1 MITTYWN
8 CIGFLTLLVFLL
20 GDSKFCDI
28 FNIRSFFRTH
38 GNSLFPIIGG
48 YVKQIKFGALKIDR
62 TVPLWT
68 IVFIITAAIIAG
80 GAIAAD
86 KSKAEP
92 SNAKSENTPIVITAE
107 KLESDNKAKF
117 AEFIGNVK
125 ATQADF
131 VITSEKLRIYY
142 KGELLNTEKK
152 GNDEEVLKKIV
163 ATGNVKITTDQY
175 IANTEELE
183 YDTAAMTIILT
194 GENSTVV
201 NGKNSITGS
210 KIIIYQKDGRVKVLG
225 SKKKRIKA
233 EFFSKGETSDAF
245 KVGKPKK

>member
-1 MITTYWN
+1 MIYS
-8 CIGFLTLLVFLL
+8 ISDL
-20 GDSKFCDI
+20 
-28 FNIRSFFRTH
+28 SFGLIEKSPF
-38 GNSLFPIIGG
+38 SAIGG
-48 YVKQIKFGALKIDR
+48 FVQQFKFVTLKLGRIS
-62 TVPLWT
+62 PLWT
-68 IVFIITAAIIAG
+68 MPFIIIAALIAV
-80 GAIAAD
+80 AALAAD
-86 KSKAEP
+86 KPKAEP

-107 KLESDNKAKF
+107 QLESDNKAKF

-175 IANTEELE
+175 IAKTEELE
-183 YDTAAMTIILT
+183 YDPASMTIILT
-194 GENSTVV
+194 GENSTVI

-210 KIIIYQKDGRVKVLG
+210 KIILYQKDGRVKVLG

>member
-1 MITTYWN
+1 VQH
-8 CIGFLTLLVFLL
+8 F
-20 GDSKFCDI
+20 KFA
-28 FNIRSFFRTH
+28 T
-38 GNSLFPIIGG
+38 
-48 YVKQIKFGALKIDR
+48 LKIGKIDS
-62 TVPLWT
+62 LWT
-68 IVFIITAAIIAG
+68 IAFIITAALIAG
-80 GAIAAD
+80 AAFAAD
-86 KSKAEP
+86 KPKAQP

-107 KLESDNKAKF
+107 QLESNNKAKF

-131 VITSEKLRIYY
+131 VITSDKLRIYY
-142 KGELLNTEKK
+142 RGELLNTEKK

-175 IANTEELE
+175 VAKTEELE

-194 GENSTVV
+194 GENSTVI

-210 KIIIYQKDGRVKVLG
+210 KIILYQKDGRVKVLG

-233 EFFSKGETSDAF
+233 EFFPKGESSDAF

>member
-1 MITTYWN
+1 M
-8 CIGFLTLLVFLL
+8 
-20 GDSKFCDI
+20 FCDI
-28 FNIRSFFRTH
+28 FNLQFFFRTY
-38 GNSLFPIIGG
+38 GNSPFRVIGG
-48 YVKQIKFGALKIDR
+48 FVKHFKFVTLTFDR
-62 TVPLWT
+62 NAPLWT
-68 IVFIITAAIIAG
+68 IAFIITAALIAS
-80 GAIAAD
+80 AAFAAD
-86 KSKAEP
+86 KPKAKP

-142 KGELLNTEKK
+142 KGELLNAEKE
-152 GNDEEVLKKIV
+152 GNDEEMLKKIV
-163 ATGNVKITTDQY
+163 ATGNVNVTTDQY
-175 IANTEELE
+175 IAKTEALE
-183 YDTAAMTIILT
+183 YDTVAMTIILT
-194 GENSTVV
+194 GENSTVLS
-201 NGKNSITGS
+201 GKNSITGS